1 MKQDST
7 RTRTPARKTPLKK
20 KTGNAKARLV
30 EKVMWQLSRDILQGV
45 YAPGDSIR
53 EPEVSKRLGISR
65 APVRDALRTLEQ
77 EGMVE
82 STPWRGARVINPTL
96 DEIADLFDLL
106 AAVDGVVA
114 RLAARCASDGDLRR
128 YSQGI
133 EEFRREAE
141 SPKVD
146 FFELI
151 RLSYQAAEVVVSSCG
166 SSMVANFA
174 RRIGRPAYWLHRFL
188 IPAPARWV
196 QQSLTHHKNFAD
208 ALLHRDEARS
218 ERCARML
225 VMHAKR
231 LILARA
237 RDIELAQGILRR
249 TQFATSSRSSVRSI
263 DEPRSAEPARPRKA
277 LRSPRVE
284 RIVEALPSR
293 PSLRGPAPRKPAR
306 SGRSSKSGRLKI

>member
-1 MKQDST
+1 MNQQSKRKGQSVRKAQPKST
-7 RTRTPARKTPLKK
+7 GT
-20 KTGNAKARLV
+20 NAKARLV

-65 APVRDALRTLEQ
+65 APVRDALRTLEH

-82 STPWRGARVINPTL
+82 SIPWRGARVINPSL
-96 DEIADLFDLL
+96 EEIADLFDLL
-106 AAVDGVVA
+106 AAVDGVVV
-114 RLAARCASDGDLRR
+114 RLAARCADEGDLRR
-128 YSQGI
+128 YSQGVD
-133 EEFRREAE
+133 EFRREVE
-141 SPKVD
+141 SPNPD

-151 RLSYQAAEVVVSSCG
+151 RLSYQAAEILVSSCG

-188 IPAPARWV
+188 IPAPTRWI
-196 QQSLTHHKNFAD
+196 QQALANHKALAS
-208 ALLHRDEARS
+208 ALLSRDEARS

-225 VMHAKR
+225 VMHTKR

-249 TQFATSSRSSVRSI
+249 TQFAAPNQRTARSGGEPRRTDAVRS
-263 DEPRSAEPARPRKA
+263 PKA
-277 LRSPRVE
+277 LRLSAPADGLRL
-284 RIVEALPSR
+284 RSFSR
-293 PSLRGPAPRKPAR
+293 EQASRKPAR
-306 SGRSSKSGRLKI
+306 TARALRAGSRKG